1 MSNLPTEGI
10 AEQYILIAGGDGYTS
25 MVVDGRE
32 AMERAFLALH
42 WDPMDFN
49 DLTDEQREL
58 LAVVRDENEWN
69 TDALHGRIAFDVQ
82 HEDGWVR
89 IYRLVNPLPGFAPE
103 PRDDEAAGQ
112 VEHLDRANHRLTRCL
127 QAVMADLVDLLDADQ
142 FNNIEARV
150 LSAGVPYP
158 PLGTDPRLS
167 TTPAAKYVEGGKCPT
182 CGHCGNCDGHGIV
195 SGTNANSEVFSD
207 CPVCRPLTKPASR
220 DRTPATARC
229 ECRTCC
235 NTFMGAPG
243 DFNCATCLPGNGGE
257 K

>member
-1 MSNLPTEGI
+1 MNTSPPTDGI
-10 AEQYILIAGGDGYTS
+10 APKTGTCGHPALFTWHYAGYT
-25 MVVDGRE
+25 RE
-32 AMERAFLALH
+32 SRCLYC
-42 WDPMDFN
+42 
-49 DLTDEQREL
+49 EL
-58 LAVVRDENEWN
+58 EK
-69 TDALHGRIAFDVQ
+69 
-82 HEDGWVR
+82 
-89 IYRLVNPLPGFAPE
+89 RLAPE